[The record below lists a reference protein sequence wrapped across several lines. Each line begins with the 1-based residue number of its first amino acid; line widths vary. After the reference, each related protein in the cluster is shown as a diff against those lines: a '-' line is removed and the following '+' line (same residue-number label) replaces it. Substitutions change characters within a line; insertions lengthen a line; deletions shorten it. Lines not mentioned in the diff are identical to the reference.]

1 MAEFFDV
8 RMRGF
13 RSRADLDDAVAL
25 VLKTANPLSVET
37 VPLAEA
43 LGRALAR
50 EAVAECDVPGFDRA
64 AMDGYALRA
73 EETLGAGEHAPLSL
87 SVIGEA
93 MPGKPFVG
101 EVGPGQAVRIMTGA
115 PVPAGA
121 DAVLPVEQTREEG
134 GQLLI
139 VGPISSG
146 RNVGRRGEDV
156 ANGGRLLPAGRVL
169 RPQDLGLLAS
179 AGVGSVFLHRV
190 PKASIVITG
199 DELLPVGSKPSGY
212 RIVDSNSIMLSALV
226 RRDGGEPE
234 VGPIVPDRRD
244 AVREALLMADGDV
257 VLVSGGSSVG
267 QDDHAPTIVAGEGEM
282 LFHGV
287 ALRPAAPAGFGTLR
301 GRMVF
306 LLPGNPVSCLCAY
319 DLFAGRALRRMVG
332 QPVDLPYSRV
342 RLPLAAKLASAVGR
356 VDYAR
361 VRVEEGRAHPV
372 AVSGASALSTATVA
386 DGFVLVPRDSEGLAE
401 GDEVTVYLYGAQR

>member
-1 MAEFFDV
+1 MATYFDV

-13 RSRADLDDAVAL
+13 RERADLDDAVAL

-37 VPLAEA
+37 VPLPEA
-43 LGRALAR
+43 MGRALAR
-50 EAVAECDVPGFDRA
+50 EAVAEYDVPGFDRA

-73 EETLGAGEHAPLSL
+73 DGTVGAGEQNPLSL
-87 SVIGEA
+87 SVVGEA
-93 MPGKPFVG
+93 MPGRPFAG
-101 EVGPGQAVRIMTGA
+101 EAGPGQAVRIMTGA
-115 PVPAGA
+115 PLPAGA
-121 DAVLPVEQTREEG
+121 DAVLPVEQAREEA
-134 GQLLI
+134 GQLRV
-139 VGPISSG
+139 VGPIAPG

-156 ANGGRLLPAGRVL
+156 ASGARLFAPGRVL

-179 AGVGSVFLHRV
+179 AGVGSVFVHRV
-190 PKASIVITG
+190 PKVSIVITG
-199 DELLPVGSKPSGY
+199 DELLPVGLKPSGFQ
-212 RIVDSNSIMLSALV
+212 IVDSNSLMLSALV

-244 AVREALLMADGDV
+244 ALREALLMADGDV

-267 QDDHAPTIVAGEGEM
+267 QEDHAPSLVAAEGEI

-287 ALRPAAPAGFGTLR
+287 ALRPAGPAGLGTLR
-301 GRMVF
+301 GRIVF

-332 QPVDLPYSRV
+332 RPVELPYFRV
-342 RLPLAAKLASAVGR
+342 RLPLAARVISAVGR
-356 VDYAR
+356 VDYLR
-361 VRVEEGRAHPV
+361 VRIEEGRAHPV
-372 AVSGASALSTATVA
+372 AVSGASVLSTTTVA

-401 GDEVTVYLYGAQR
+401 GDEVTVYLYGAQP